1 MPNDAVL
8 DPTVH
13 HLFAKDRFNRG
24 KSSRSWPLHPRCGHD
39 LSPPLCPPFL
49 EAGTPDLLWLYKS
62 QRKAWKKGEKDFGRR
77 KNPEKQRR
85 NQENASHTQSKNPDP
100 NSKGEASTVLCSS
113 SQGLISRQRR
123 RKRQRRVTDQPCHC
137 LRPCRK
143 RTTKNQRLLTTGI
156 TIVYF
161 PSSQNQRRQN
171 AIKERS
177 RRKEHKQRKVTET
190 IATAF
195 GVATTF
201 GVSRTRRESKGRQK
215 EGTRRC
221 LTSALITRSF
231 VFVVKHTR
239 PGKFILSHSAI

>member
-1 MPNDAVL
+1 L
-8 DPTVH
+8 
-13 HLFAKDRFNRG
+13 
-24 KSSRSWPLHPRCGHD
+24 
-39 LSPPLCPPFL
+39 
-49 EAGTPDLLWLYKS
+49 
-62 QRKAWKKGEKDFGRR
+62 
-77 KNPEKQRR
+77 
-85 NQENASHTQSKNPDP
+85 
-100 NSKGEASTVLCSS
+100 SS
-113 SQGLISRQRR
+113 SLQ
-123 RKRQRRVTDQPCHC
+123 K
-137 LRPCRK
+137 
-143 RTTKNQRLLTTGI
+143 KNNKEPKTIDNRI

-239 PGKFILSHSAI
+239 PGKFILSHSVAVNFKQHIALFK